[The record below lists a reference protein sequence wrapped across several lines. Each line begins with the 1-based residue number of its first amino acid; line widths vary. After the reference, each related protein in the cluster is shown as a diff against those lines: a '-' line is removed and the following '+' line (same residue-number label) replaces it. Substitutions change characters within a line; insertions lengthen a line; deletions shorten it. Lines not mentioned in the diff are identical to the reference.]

1 MQFQG
6 MKQWKIAYL
15 SSSVKFTDFLIQ
27 ALGVMKLKK
36 SDKIVMKEGS
46 LDNQEE
52 EMIWSEEGK
61 GMNGG
66 KSAEWK
72 TAVEKW

>member
-15 SSSVKFTDFLIQ
+15 SSSVNFTDFLIQ

-52 EMIWSEEGK
+52 ETIWSEEGK
-61 GMNGG
+61 GMSGG